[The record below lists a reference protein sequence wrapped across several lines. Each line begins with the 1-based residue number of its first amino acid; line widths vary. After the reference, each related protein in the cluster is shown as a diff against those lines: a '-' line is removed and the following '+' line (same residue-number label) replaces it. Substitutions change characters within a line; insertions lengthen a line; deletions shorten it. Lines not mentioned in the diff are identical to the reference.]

1 MAKIKQPCVIH
12 SHIDCHNFPWC
23 TFSLAI
29 MNNRPTCS
37 ITGVSLVIFDC
48 RTCITL
54 SICELTKE
62 ENWRLI
68 VKKGEAMGHSSLLW
82 FSNDALVPYSKW
94 KGILAL
100 SAISDTSGFIMET
113 KKPRSLERII
123 CDNKRVL
130 GELNTMYLSSQGNR
144 VVGSALK
151 NWHKSPMRKPKTGC
165 LDT

>member
-1 MAKIKQPCVIH
+1 
-12 SHIDCHNFPWC
+12 
-23 TFSLAI
+23 

-113 KKPRSLERII
+113 KKPRSLERVI